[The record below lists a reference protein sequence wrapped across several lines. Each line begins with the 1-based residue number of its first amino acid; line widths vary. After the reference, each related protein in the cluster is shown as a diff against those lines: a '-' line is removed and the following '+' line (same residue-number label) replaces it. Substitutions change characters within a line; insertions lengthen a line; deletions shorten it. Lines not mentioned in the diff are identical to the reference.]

1 MTYVKTTIQDRV
13 LHVTLA
19 RPERMNAFDSQMIQE
34 LKKLFASAPK
44 QGNVSAI
51 VLRGE
56 GKSFCAG
63 ADLEYMKAMVH
74 FSKQENAR
82 DSERLFDMFEAIR
95 SCPLPVIAHVHG
107 AVFGG
112 GLGLVAACDL
122 VAAQADAQ
130 FCFSEVRLG
139 LIPAV
144 ISSFVLSKM
153 NPGFARAMMIS
164 GRVFSASDAVNAGL
178 AHFSGSKEM
187 CESWVS
193 ETSKQLGNNGP
204 GAMAK
209 TKKLCDHLLPV
220 KVKAQKKHT
229 TKVIAEQRVSKE
241 GQEGIG
247 AFLEKRKPQW
257 SKL

>member
-1 MTYVKTTIQDRV
+1 
-13 LHVTLA
+13 
-19 RPERMNAFDSQMIQE
+19 MNAFDSQMIKQ
-34 LKKLFASAPK
+34 LTSIFSGASK
-44 QGNVSAI
+44 QKNISAI

-63 ADLEYMKAMVH
+63 ADLEYMKAMAG
-74 FSKQENAR
+74 FSKKENIA

-95 SCPLPVIAHVHG
+95 RSPLPVVAHVHG

-112 GLGLVAACDL
+112 GVGLVAACDL
-122 VAAQADAQ
+122 VAVESDAQ

-164 GRVFSASDAVNAGL
+164 GRVFSAQEAVGSSL
-178 AHFSGSKEM
+178 AHFSGTKEM
-187 CESWVS
+187 CADWVLQ
-193 ETSKQLGNNGP
+193 TLKQLRSNGP

-209 TKKLCDHLLPV
+209 VKALCDHLAPL
-220 KVKAQKKHT
+220 KVKAQRKHT

-257 SKL
+257 SSV